1 MEMNTHILGDGIAAM
16 MLASRA
22 GELPE
27 HEMTIVH
34 PEGAPMSRD
43 HMLGFWKMDG
53 LETAVECS
61 RASWSRWSII
71 TNVGKNVMHSDKHA
85 YHVMH
90 KANYLQTCRDK
101 AEQNGVKFI
110 EQRSMNAEQSSLTF
124 DSRPPHASRNAMLQ
138 HFLGQE
144 IEVDKPV
151 FNPSTAVLMDFRVDQ
166 SKGMH
171 FIYLLPYSPT
181 EALVESTLFTTNV
194 LQREY
199 YENTIKNYLADHYGA
214 SIKNIIHDEQGV
226 IPMGSLSPHDESIP
240 GIGANAGAIRPASGY
255 TFVFIHQQIQ
265 RAIQASNQGKPLR
278 FKRPHKAI
286 DVWMDAVL
294 LTVLRNWPQQGPK
307 LFGRMASSLS
317 GDEFVRFMSGQANW
331 RLRLK
336 VIMAMPKLPFIKG
349 VSKHFFQRP
358 KKVVS

>member
-1 MEMNTHILGDGIAAM
+1 MKTNILGDGIAAM

-22 GELPE
+22 GEMPE

-34 PEGAPMSRD
+34 PEGAPMLKD
-43 HMLGFWKMDG
+43 HMLGFWNMDG
-53 LETAVECS
+53 LEMAVESS
-61 RASWSRWSII
+61 RASWSKWAIVTD
-71 TNVGKNVMHSDKHA
+71 TNKSVMHSDKHA
-85 YHVMH
+85 YHIMH
-90 KANYLQTCRDK
+90 KANYIQNCRDK
-101 AEQNGVKFI
+101 ATQEGVEFI
-110 EQRSMNAEQSSLTF
+110 EQKSMTTTESSQTF
-124 DSRPPHASRNAMLQ
+124 DSRPPRASKNAMLQ

-144 IEVDKPV
+144 VEVDKPV
-151 FNPSTAVLMDFRVDQ
+151 FDSSTAILMDFRVDQ
-166 SKGMH
+166 SEGMH

-181 EALVESTLFTTNV
+181 QALVESTLFSTTV
-194 LQREY
+194 LDREY
-199 YENTIKNYLADHYGA
+199 YVNTINDYLADHYGA
-214 SIKNIIHDEQGV
+214 SVHNIIHEEQGV
-226 IPMGSLSPHDESIP
+226 IPMGTLSPHDENIP
-240 GIGANAGAIRPASGY
+240 GLGANAGAIRPASGY

-265 RAIQASNQGKPLR
+265 RAIESSKQGKPLR

-349 VSKHFFQRP
+349 VSKHIFQRSE
-358 KKVVS
+358 KVVA

>member
-1 MEMNTHILGDGIAAM
+1 MKTHILGDGIAAM
-16 MLASRA
+16 MLASRS

-27 HEMTIVH
+27 HEISIVS
-34 PEGAPMSRD
+34 PEAAPMSKD
-43 HMLGFWKMDG
+43 HTLGFWNMDG
-53 LETAVECS
+53 LETAVESS
-61 RASWSRWSII
+61 RASWSKWAII
-71 TNVGKNVMHSDKHA
+71 TNTGKSVMHSETHA
-85 YHVMH
+85 YHIMH
-90 KANYLQTCRDK
+90 KADYLQTCREK
-101 AEQNGVKFI
+101 AHQNGVAFI
-110 EQRSMNAEQSSLTF
+110 EQKNMTTTESSQTF
-124 DSRPPHASRNAMLQ
+124 DSRPPRASKNAMLQ

-144 IEVDKPV
+144 VEVDKPV
-151 FNPSTAVLMDFRVDQ
+151 FDASTAILMDFRVDQ
-166 SKGMH
+166 SEGMH

-181 EALVESTLFTTNV
+181 QALVESTLFSTNV
-194 LQREY
+194 LDRSY
-199 YENTIKNYLADHYGA
+199 YLNAIQNYLIDHYGA
-214 SIKNIIHDEQGV
+214 SIRQVIHEEQGV
-226 IPMGSLSPHDESIP
+226 IPMGTLSPHDENIP
-240 GIGANAGAIRPASGY
+240 GLGANAGAIRPASGY

-265 RAIQASNQGKPLR
+265 RAIQLSKQGKPLR

-349 VSKHFFQRP
+349 VSKHIFQRSE
-358 KKVVS
+358 KVVA

>member
-1 MEMNTHILGDGIAAM
+1 MKTHILGDGIAAM

-34 PEGAPMSRD
+34 PEGAPMLKD
-43 HMLGFWKMDG
+43 HMLGFWNMDG
-53 LETAVECS
+53 LEMAVESS
-61 RASWSRWSII
+61 RASWSKWAIVTD
-71 TNVGKNVMHSDKHA
+71 TNKSVMHSDKHA
-85 YHVMH
+85 YHIMH
-90 KANYLQTCRDK
+90 KANYIQNCRDK
-101 AEQNGVKFI
+101 ATREGVEFI
-110 EQRSMNAEQSSLTF
+110 EEKSMTTTESSQTF
-124 DSRPPHASRNAMLQ
+124 DSRPPRASKNAMLQ

-144 IEVDKPV
+144 VEVDKPV
-151 FNPSTAVLMDFRVDQ
+151 FDSSTAILMDFRVDQ
-166 SKGMH
+166 SEGMH

-181 EALVESTLFTTNV
+181 QALVESTLFSTTV
-194 LQREY
+194 LDREY
-199 YENTIKNYLADHYGA
+199 YVNTINDYLADHYGA
-214 SIKNIIHDEQGV
+214 SVQNIIHEEQGV
-226 IPMGSLSPHDESIP
+226 IPMGTLSPHDENIP
-240 GIGANAGAIRPASGY
+240 GLGANAGAIRPASGY

-265 RAIQASNQGKPLR
+265 RAIESSKQGKPLR

-349 VSKHFFQRP
+349 VSKHIFQRSE
-358 KKVVS
+358 KVVA

>member
-1 MEMNTHILGDGIAAM
+1 MKTNILGDGIAAM

-22 GELPE
+22 GEMPE

-34 PEGAPMSRD
+34 PEGAPMLKD
-43 HMLGFWKMDG
+43 HMLGFWNMNG
-53 LETAVECS
+53 LEMAVESS
-61 RASWSRWSII
+61 RASWSNWAII
-71 TNVGKNVMHSDKHA
+71 TNTGKSVMHSDKHA
-85 YHVMH
+85 YHIMH
-90 KANYLQTCRDK
+90 KANYIQNCRDK
-101 AEQNGVKFI
+101 ATQEGVEFI
-110 EQRSMNAEQSSLTF
+110 EQKSMTTTESSQTF
-124 DSRPPHASRNAMLQ
+124 DSRPPRASKNAMLQ

-144 IEVDKPV
+144 VEVDKPV
-151 FNPSTAVLMDFRVDQ
+151 FDSSTAILMDFRVDQ
-166 SKGMH
+166 SEGMH

-181 EALVESTLFTTNV
+181 QALVESTLFSTTV
-194 LQREY
+194 LDREY
-199 YENTIKNYLADHYGA
+199 YVNTINDYLADHYGA
-214 SIKNIIHDEQGV
+214 SVHNIIHEEQGV
-226 IPMGSLSPHDESIP
+226 IPMGTLSPHDENIP
-240 GIGANAGAIRPASGY
+240 GLGANAGAIRPASGY

-265 RAIQASNQGKPLR
+265 RAIESSKQGKPLR

-349 VSKHFFQRP
+349 VSKHIFQRSE
-358 KKVVS
+358 KVVA

>member
-1 MEMNTHILGDGIAAM
+1 MNTHILGDGIAAM

-53 LETAVECS
+53 LETAAECS
-61 RASWSRWSII
+61 RASWSKWAII
-71 TNVGKNVMHSDKHA
+71 TNVDKNVMHSEKHA
-85 YHVMH
+85 YHIMH

-110 EQRSMNAEQSSLTF
+110 EQRSMDTDEPDLTF
-124 DSRPPHASRNAMLQ
+124 DSRPPRASRNAMLQ

-151 FNPSTAVLMDFRVDQ
+151 FDHSTAILMDFRVDQ

-171 FIYLLPYSPT
+171 FIYLLPYSST
-181 EALVESTLFTTNV
+181 QALVESTLFTTTV

-214 SIKNIIHDEQGV
+214 SIKNIIHEEQGV
-226 IPMGSLSPHDESIP
+226 IPMGTLSPHDESIP

>member
-1 MEMNTHILGDGIAAM
+1 MKTNILGDGIAAM

-34 PEGAPMSRD
+34 PEGAPMLKD
-43 HMLGFWKMDG
+43 HMLGFWNMDG
-53 LETAVECS
+53 LEMAVESS
-61 RASWSRWSII
+61 RASWSKWAIVTD
-71 TNVGKNVMHSDKHA
+71 TNKSVMHSDKHA
-85 YHVMH
+85 YHIMH
-90 KANYLQTCRDK
+90 KANYIQNCRDK
-101 AEQNGVKFI
+101 ATQEGVEFI
-110 EQRSMNAEQSSLTF
+110 EQKSMTTTESSQTF
-124 DSRPPHASRNAMLQ
+124 DSRPPRASKNAMLQ

-144 IEVDKPV
+144 VEVDKPV
-151 FNPSTAVLMDFRVDQ
+151 FDSSTAILMDFRVDQ
-166 SKGMH
+166 SEGMH

-181 EALVESTLFTTNV
+181 QALVESTLFSTTV
-194 LQREY
+194 LDREY
-199 YENTIKNYLADHYGA
+199 YVNTINDYLADHYGA
-214 SIKNIIHDEQGV
+214 SVHNIIHEEQGV
-226 IPMGSLSPHDESIP
+226 IPMGTLSPHDENIP
-240 GIGANAGAIRPASGY
+240 GLGANAGAIRPASGY

-265 RAIQASNQGKPLR
+265 RAIESSKQGKPLR

-349 VSKHFFQRP
+349 VSKHIFQRSE
-358 KKVVS
+358 KVVA

>member
-1 MEMNTHILGDGIAAM
+1 MKTHILGDGIAAM
-16 MLASRA
+16 MLASRS

-27 HEMTIVH
+27 HEISIVS
-34 PEGAPMSRD
+34 PEEAPMSKD
-43 HMLGFWKMDG
+43 HMLGFWNMNG
-53 LETAVECS
+53 LEMAVESS
-61 RASWSRWSII
+61 RASWSKWAII
-71 TNVGKNVMHSDKHA
+71 TNTGKSVMHSDKHP
-85 YHVMH
+85 YHIMH
-90 KANYLQTCRDK
+90 KANYIQNCRDK
-101 AEQNGVKFI
+101 ATQEGVEFI
-110 EQRSMNAEQSSLTF
+110 EEKSMTTTESSQTF
-124 DSRPPHASRNAMLQ
+124 DSRPPRASENAMLQ

-144 IEVDKPV
+144 VEVDKPV
-151 FNPSTAVLMDFRVDQ
+151 FDSSTAILMDFRVDQ
-166 SKGMH
+166 SEGMH

-181 EALVESTLFTTNV
+181 QALVESTLFSTTV
-194 LQREY
+194 LDREY
-199 YENTIKNYLADHYGA
+199 YVNTINDYLADHYGA
-214 SIKNIIHDEQGV
+214 SVHNIIHEEQGV
-226 IPMGSLSPHDESIP
+226 IPMGTLSPHDENIP
-240 GIGANAGAIRPASGY
+240 GLGANAGAIRPASGY

-265 RAIQASNQGKPLR
+265 RAIQASKQGKPLR

-349 VSKHFFQRP
+349 VSKHIFQRSE
-358 KKVVS
+358 KVVA

>member
-1 MEMNTHILGDGIAAM
+1 MKTHILGDGIAAM

-34 PEGAPMSRD
+34 PEGAPMLKD
-43 HMLGFWKMDG
+43 HMLGFWNMDG
-53 LETAVECS
+53 LEMAVESS
-61 RASWSRWSII
+61 RASWSKWAIVTD
-71 TNVGKNVMHSDKHA
+71 TNKSVMHSDKHA
-85 YHVMH
+85 YHIMH
-90 KANYLQTCRDK
+90 KANYIQNCRDK
-101 AEQNGVKFI
+101 ATQEGVEFI
-110 EQRSMNAEQSSLTF
+110 EQKSMTTTESSQTF
-124 DSRPPHASRNAMLQ
+124 DSRPPRASKNAMLQ

-144 IEVDKPV
+144 VEVDKPV
-151 FNPSTAVLMDFRVDQ
+151 FDSSTAILMDFRVDQ
-166 SKGMH
+166 SEGMH

-181 EALVESTLFTTNV
+181 QALVESTLFSTTV
-194 LQREY
+194 LDREY
-199 YENTIKNYLADHYGA
+199 YVNTINDYLADHYGA
-214 SIKNIIHDEQGV
+214 SVHNIIHEEQGV
-226 IPMGSLSPHDESIP
+226 IPMGTLSPHDENIP
-240 GIGANAGAIRPASGY
+240 GLGANAGAIRPASGY

-265 RAIQASNQGKPLR
+265 RAIESSKQGKPLR

-317 GDEFVRFMSGQANW
+317 GDEFVRFMSGQANL

-349 VSKHFFQRP
+349 VSKHIFQRSE
-358 KKVVS
+358 KVVA

>member
-1 MEMNTHILGDGIAAM
+1 MKTHILGDGIAAM

-34 PEGAPMSRD
+34 PEGAPMLKD
-43 HMLGFWKMDG
+43 HMLGFWNMNG
-53 LETAVECS
+53 LEMAVESS
-61 RASWSRWSII
+61 RASWSKWAIVTD
-71 TNVGKNVMHSDKHA
+71 TNKSVMHSDKHA
-85 YHVMH
+85 YHIMH
-90 KANYLQTCRDK
+90 KANYIQNCRHK
-101 AEQNGVKFI
+101 ATQEGVEFI
-110 EQRSMNAEQSSLTF
+110 EQKSMTTAESSQTF
-124 DSRPPHASRNAMLQ
+124 DSRPPRASKNAMLQ

-144 IEVDKPV
+144 VEVDKPV
-151 FNPSTAVLMDFRVDQ
+151 FDSSTAILMDFRVDQ
-166 SKGMH
+166 SEGMH

-181 EALVESTLFTTNV
+181 QALVESTLFSTTV
-194 LQREY
+194 LDREY
-199 YENTIKNYLADHYGA
+199 YVNTINEYLADHYGA
-214 SIKNIIHDEQGV
+214 SVHNIIHEEQGV
-226 IPMGSLSPHDESIP
+226 IPMGTLSPHDENIP
-240 GIGANAGAIRPASGY
+240 GLGANAGAIRPASGY

-265 RAIQASNQGKPLR
+265 RAIESSKQGKPLR

-349 VSKHFFQRP
+349 VSKHIFQRSE
-358 KKVVS
+358 KVVA

>member
-1 MEMNTHILGDGIAAM
+1 MKTHILGDGIAAM
-16 MLASRA
+16 MLASRSD
-22 GELPE
+22 ELPE
-27 HEMTIVH
+27 HEMSIVS
-34 PEGAPMSRD
+34 PKGAPMSKD
-43 HMLGFWKMDG
+43 HMLGFWNMNG
-53 LETAVECS
+53 LEMAVESS
-61 RASWSRWSII
+61 RASWSKWAII
-71 TNVGKNVMHSDKHA
+71 TNTGKSVMHSDKHA

-90 KANYLQTCRDK
+90 KANYIQNCRDK
-101 AEQNGVKFI
+101 ATQEGVEFI
-110 EQRSMNAEQSSLTF
+110 EEKSMTTTESSQTF
-124 DSRPPHASRNAMLQ
+124 DSRPPRASENAMLQ

-144 IEVDKPV
+144 VEVDKPV
-151 FNPSTAVLMDFRVDQ
+151 FDSSTAILMDFRVDQ
-166 SKGMH
+166 SEGMH

-181 EALVESTLFTTNV
+181 QALVESTLFSTTV
-194 LQREY
+194 LDREY
-199 YENTIKNYLADHYGA
+199 YANTINDYLADHYGA
-214 SIKNIIHDEQGV
+214 SVHNIIHEEQGV
-226 IPMGSLSPHDESIP
+226 IPMGTLSPHDENIP
-240 GIGANAGAIRPASGY
+240 GLGANAGAIRPASGY

-265 RAIQASNQGKPLR
+265 RAIESSKQGKPLR

-349 VSKHFFQRP
+349 VSKHIFQRSE
-358 KKVVS
+358 KVVA

>member
-1 MEMNTHILGDGIAAM
+1 MKTNILGDGIAAM

-34 PEGAPMSRD
+34 PEGAPMLKD
-43 HMLGFWKMDG
+43 HMLGFWNMDG
-53 LETAVECS
+53 LEMAVESS
-61 RASWSRWSII
+61 RASWSKWAIVTE
-71 TNVGKNVMHSDKHA
+71 TNKSVMHSDKHA
-85 YHVMH
+85 YHIMH
-90 KANYLQTCRDK
+90 KANYIQNCRDK
-101 AEQNGVKFI
+101 ATQEGVEFI
-110 EQRSMNAEQSSLTF
+110 EEKSMTTTESSQTF
-124 DSRPPHASRNAMLQ
+124 DSRPPRASKNAMLQ

-144 IEVDKPV
+144 VEVDKPV
-151 FNPSTAVLMDFRVDQ
+151 FDSSTAILMDFRVDQ
-166 SKGMH
+166 SEGMH

-181 EALVESTLFTTNV
+181 QALVESTLFSTTV
-194 LQREY
+194 LDREY
-199 YENTIKNYLADHYGA
+199 YVNTINDYLADHYGA
-214 SIKNIIHDEQGV
+214 SVQNIIHEEQGV
-226 IPMGSLSPHDESIP
+226 IPMGTLSPHDENIP
-240 GIGANAGAIRPASGY
+240 GLGANAGAIRPASGY

-265 RAIQASNQGKPLR
+265 RAIESSKQGKPLR

-349 VSKHFFQRP
+349 VSKHIFQRSE
-358 KKVVS
+358 KVVA